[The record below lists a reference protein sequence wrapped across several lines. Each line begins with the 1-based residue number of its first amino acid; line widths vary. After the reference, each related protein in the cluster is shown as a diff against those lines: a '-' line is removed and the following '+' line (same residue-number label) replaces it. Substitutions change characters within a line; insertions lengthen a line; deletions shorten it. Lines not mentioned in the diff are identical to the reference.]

1 MGAYYDNGGKMHYLH
16 DVWAEVEVGT
26 KVFIHN
32 TPRWGDES
40 YSPVTEVTRT
50 SNLSFWVRSPYD
62 SNKEIRFKKADGNQ
76 AGERWYTEAILAT
89 ERNVKMVAKF
99 HRKAK
104 ALKALK
110 KDKATKQEQALRE
123 RYNCDDISDEEVQK
137 ILKQIRNIA
146 EGGRD
151 KIENF
156 VSVASAATVEK
167 PWELARNLDER
178 DISDFR
184 IGVELRDRAT
194 DLHDTLCDYVR
205 KMGRGISF
213 EESRNLGAFLAV
225 PGDKSAHSENVCR
238 LLKLA
243 IEIEADRTVSRL
255 LEGYNSDFMLG
266 YREFAKEL
274 KDVFGSRYSYQSI
287 KERNIKTEEDA
298 A

>member
-1 MGAYYDNGGKMHYLH
+1 
-16 DVWAEVEVGT
+16 
-26 KVFIHN
+26 
-32 TPRWGDES
+32 
-40 YSPVTEVTRT
+40 
-50 SNLSFWVRSPYD
+50 
-62 SNKEIRFKKADGNQ
+62 
-76 AGERWYTEAILAT
+76 
-89 ERNVKMVAKF
+89 MVAKF